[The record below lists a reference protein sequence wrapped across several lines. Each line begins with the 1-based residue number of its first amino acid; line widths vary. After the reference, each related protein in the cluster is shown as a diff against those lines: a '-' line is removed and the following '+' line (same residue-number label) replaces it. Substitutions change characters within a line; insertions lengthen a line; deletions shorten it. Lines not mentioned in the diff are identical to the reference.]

1 MEDRIVAIVLIAA
14 SLFLFAASGRSFLE
28 KGFLLN
34 NAYLYASK
42 QERETMNKKPY
53 YRQTA
58 IVFLLIGITF
68 LLLSFAILFDAGRIT
83 YIAGAVILI
92 IPIYA
97 VISAVAIEK
106 QKKQK

>member
-1 MEDRIVAIVLIAA
+1 MAVSLRI
-14 SLFLFAASGRSFLE
+14 GRLSDSRTPAC
-28 KGFLLN
+28 GFLLN

-58 IVFLLIGITF
+58 IVFLLIGVTF
-68 LLLSFAILFDAGRIT
+68 LLVSFAILFDAGQIT

-97 VISAVAIEK
+97 LASGMMIETR
-106 QKKQK
+106 KKQK